1 MKKNFLFILLI
12 TFSLSLA
19 IINFC
24 AIIADLIFAC
34 NFFREGGEIIM
45 SIIVKNRGN
54 ESVNDLIK
62 RFKKISVSLDIN
74 TLVRDRQYHLKPS
87 QVRKNAVN
95 DNRRLRRR
103 LRGLKKMKNISPD
116 IITRMHDKLSSGK

>member
-1 MKKNFLFILLI
+1 
-12 TFSLSLA
+12 
-19 IINFC
+19 
-24 AIIADLIFAC
+24 
-34 NFFREGGEIIM
+34 M
-45 SIIVKNRGN
+45 SIVVKNRGN

-62 RFKKISVSLDIN
+62 RFKKISVSLDVN